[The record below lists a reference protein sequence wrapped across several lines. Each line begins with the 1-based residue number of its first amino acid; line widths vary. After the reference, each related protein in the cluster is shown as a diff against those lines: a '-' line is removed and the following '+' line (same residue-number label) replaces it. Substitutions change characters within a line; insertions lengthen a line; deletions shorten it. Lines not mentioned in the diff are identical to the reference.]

1 MESTPTLRDLFE
13 EALKLPPEARA
24 RLLSEG
30 CTDPDVRADL
40 ERMLAADAAEGE
52 WLAAGDA
59 ARAAQMIGETGAI
72 EPLPAGSRIGPF
84 ELLEVLGEGG
94 SSTVFRAFRDVE
106 GVRQF
111 VAVKLL
117 ARGLYTAEARRRFH
131 HEREALARLR
141 HPGIARLI
149 EGGVA
154 GNGLAYIAL
163 ELIEGVPITRYAQDH
178 ALSERQCLTLF
189 LRVCRAV
196 ESAHRALI
204 VHRDLKPSNVLVTA
218 EGEMKLLDFGIA
230 KLLDD
235 TEDATRTRQHALT
248 PAYAAPEQFTP
259 GAITTATD
267 VYALGVLLHELL
279 AGERVAP
286 GPPRTSR
293 VVPLDAAQARSRRE
307 RKPHGDLANIVA
319 KATAPEPER
328 RYSSGGTLAEDIER
342 YLDCLPV
349 RAHPPSRWYRAGRFM
364 ARHRG
369 GVAIT
374 AILLL
379 AILASLSI
387 ALWQTH
393 VARQQATRA
402 NMVRDFI
409 ESLFAP
415 IRYGVAA
422 SKQPSLDELLA
433 RGVAKLQR
441 SPQLGPGERVDLLSM
456 FSRLYESLG
465 DIPQS
470 RELADRAVALS
481 NRALPPSDINAIRA
495 LTARGYAAV
504 RDEDYAAGG
513 ADLRLAHRRMQAQG
527 IHGEALIDLLEPLA
541 AVENIEGHG
550 EASLQLTR
558 EALNERV
565 AAWGPDDPRVGVG
578 YNDVASALEG
588 LERYDEAIRMWR
600 KTRQFELAHFGP
612 DSNETTLALA
622 GWASAEWRAGHWT
635 EAHNLFT
642 QALAMYARIG
652 GKPQVTQVYAAQKA
666 CVLDGTRADRASTA
680 GDCALAQKLSAAGF
694 GADTPLHGDSLE
706 ATAFGEIEAGDLD
719 RAKALLAQARKVY
732 GNDPAN
738 RMRVGRA
745 DSELAGI
752 ALLEG
757 QPALARGLLPAAIAD
772 LRTRPYKVPP
782 LVAEARLLLA
792 CTQSPGPQCPA
803 DLQAMVDRD
812 LAEVAG
818 RPDPMLLWVH
828 TLLARV
834 ELLHHEPDRA
844 RTRLAQAIQRAGG
857 ELPPPH
863 PRRLAAQL
871 WLAVATAQAGDC
883 ADATVQVQAASAII
897 DANGLAAH
905 PEFSGAQAVL
915 RYPMG
920 SCGALSG
927 KADQFPFRHSGE
939 GWNPGSVPR
948 RTDASR
954 RWVPDI
960 ASRFRNDGRMGIS
973 RVH

>member
-1 MESTPTLRDLFE
+1 MDGASQPSAFAFNKPQPLDSRFRGNDGVRNDTLEFGSVADKFWRSAAVDSTPTLRDLFE
-13 EALKLPPEARA
+13 QALSLPPDGRA
-24 RLLSEG
+24 RLLGECCG
-30 CTDPDVRADL
+30 NPAVRAEL
-40 ERMLAADAAEGE
+40 ERMLSADAEQDD
-52 WLAAGDA
+52 WLAGDA
-59 ARAAQMIGETGAI
+59 ASAAETIGEAEDI

-106 GVRQF
+106 GVRQV

-149 EGGVA
+149 EGGIA
-154 GNGLAYIAL
+154 DNGLAYIAL
-163 ELIEGVPITRYAQDH
+163 ELVEGKPITIYAQEH
-178 ALSERQCLTLF
+178 ALSERQRLTLF

-204 VHRDLKPSNVLVTA
+204 VHRDLKPSNVLVTT

-235 TEDATRTRQHALT
+235 TEDATRTHHHALT

-267 VYALGVLLHELL
+267 VYALGVLLRELL
-279 AGERVAP
+279 TGGRDAP
-286 GPPRTSR
+286 VQARTSR
-293 VVPLDAAQARSRRE
+293 VVSTQIAQSPPNHP
-307 RKPHGDLANIVA
+307 RKLRGDLANIVA

-328 RYSSGGTLAEDIER
+328 RYGSGGALAEDIER
-342 YLDCLPV
+342 HLDRLPV
-349 RAHPPSRWYRAGRFM
+349 RAHPPSRWYRAGRFA

-379 AILASLSI
+379 AIFASLSI
-387 ALWQTH
+387 ALWQAH

-402 NMVRDFI
+402 NMVRDFV

-422 SKQPSLDELLA
+422 SKQPSLAELLS
-433 RGVAKLQR
+433 RGVAKLEH
-441 SPQLGPGERVDLLSM
+441 SPQLGPGERVDLLAM
-456 FSRLYESLG
+456 FSRLYENLG

-470 RELADRAVALS
+470 RRLADQAVALS
-481 NRALPPSDINAIRA
+481 ERALPSSDINAIRA

-527 IHGEALIDLLEPLA
+527 IHGEVLIDLLEPLA

-550 EASLQLTR
+550 EAALQLTR
-558 EALNERV
+558 EALQERI
-565 AAWGPDDPRVGVG
+565 ATWGQDDPRVGVG
-578 YNDVASALEG
+578 YNDVASELEG
-588 LERYDEAIRMWR
+588 LERYDEAIPMWQ
-600 KTRQFELAHFGP
+600 KTHRFELAHFGP
-612 DSNETTLALA
+612 DSNETTLAMA
-622 GWASAEWRAGHWT
+622 GWASAEWRAGHWAQ
-635 EAHNLFT
+635 AHKLFT
-642 QALAMYARIG
+642 QALAAYARIG
-652 GKPQVTQVYAAQKA
+652 GKPQVTRVYAAQKA
-666 CVLDGTRADRASTA
+666 CVLDGTRADHASA
-680 GDCALAQKLSAAGF
+680 VRDCALAQKLSAEGF

-706 ATAFGEIEAGDLD
+706 ATALGEIEAGHFD
-719 RAKALLAQARKVY
+719 RAKALLEQARKLY
-732 GNDPAN
+732 GDAPAN

-757 QPALARGLLPAAIAD
+757 QPALARALLPGAIAD
-772 LRTRPYKVPP
+772 LRTRAYRVPP
-782 LVAEARLLLA
+782 LIAEARLLLA

-803 DLQAMVDRD
+803 GLQAIVERD
-812 LAEVAG
+812 LAAVSG
-818 RPDPMLLWVH
+818 RGDPMLLWVQ

-834 ELLHHEPDRA
+834 ELLQHQPGPA
-844 RTRLAQAIQRAGG
+844 RVRLAQAIQRASG
-857 ELPPPH
+857 ELQPSH
-863 PRRLAAQL
+863 PRRVAARL
-871 WLAVATAQAGDC
+871 WLALATAQAGDC
-883 ADATVQVQAASAII
+883 TGAGAQVQAARAII
-897 DANGLAAH
+897 AANGLASH
-905 PEFSGAQAVL
+905 PELASPRAGLDHPVGACGVL
-915 RYPMG
+915 MR
-920 SCGALSG
+920 
-927 KADQFPFRHSGE
+927 
-939 GWNPGSVPR
+939 
-948 RTDASR
+948 
-954 RWVPDI
+954 
-960 ASRFRNDGRMGIS
+960 
-973 RVH
+973 